1 MVLSLALASLAAVA
15 NAGSNVLQREASRRE
30 PSELSLSPRLTWQ
43 LLHNKQ
49 WLVAF
54 SLVIASFLLQAT
66 ALGTGELAVVQPVI
80 VLELPLTLI
89 AAGLFFRAHLG
100 GREWLAIVLLTAGL
114 AGLVGFLHPEGG
126 RSSAGTLAWSLGG
139 GLSFL
144 AMTLLVVEG
153 RARRANARGALYGV
167 AAGIAFGLTASFM
180 KAMTGA
186 FSQGMGHLF
195 ASWSLYAMA
204 VTGILGMFLVQNALQ
219 AGRLVAAQP
228 GISLMDPFT
237 SVAWG
242 VLAFGERT
250 NGGFYIGLAV
260 ISGAALAAGALL
272 LSSSPALN
280 PRLAGGSQSG
290 SQSGSLREDQERGAP
305 EPARLRP

>member
-1 MVLSLALASLAAVA
+1 MVLSLALAVLAAFA
-15 NAGSNVLQREASRRE
+15 NAGSNVLQRDASRRE
-30 PSELSLSPRLTWQ
+30 PSELSLSPKLTWE
-43 LLHNKQ
+43 LLHKKQ
-49 WLVAF
+49 WLAAF
-54 SLVIASFLLQAT
+54 GLVVASFLLQAT

-80 VLELPLTLI
+80 LLELPLTLV
-89 AAGLFFRAHLG
+89 AAGIVFRAHLG
-100 GREWLAIVLLTAGL
+100 AREWAAILLLTAGL
-114 AGLVGFLHPEGG
+114 AGLVGFLRPHGG
-126 RSSAGTLAWSLGG
+126 QSSAGGLAWALGG

-144 AMTLLVVEG
+144 AMALLVAEG
-153 RARRANARGALYGV
+153 RVRKGDARGALFGV

-186 FSQGMGHLF
+186 FAQRF
-195 ASWSLYAMA
+195 AHVFTSWSLYAMA

-250 NGGFYIGLAV
+250 NGGFYIALAIV
-260 ISGAALAAGALL
+260 SGAALVAGALL
-272 LSSSPALN
+272 LTSSPALS
-280 PRLAGGSQSG
+280 PGRATSSG
-290 SQSGSLREDQERGAP
+290 PKQATEAR
-305 EPARLRP
+305 EPARLGP